1 MQFEQQDKNQEVSDD
16 IEDKLDA
23 SNLDVISNPKPS
35 LDLLIGEPD
44 IGHPE
49 EVKPGNPATSTWILL
64 ECVGECGSN
73 SPHDHVP
80 RPQLYAPLEEI
91 VSEEYKKPINN
102 NSCHSAS
109 IVLNYPVND
118 NGCVQGVTHC
128 HAG

>member
-49 EVKPGNPATSTWILL
+49 EVKPGNPATST
-64 ECVGECGSN
+64 
-73 SPHDHVP
+73 
-80 RPQLYAPLEEI
+80 
-91 VSEEYKKPINN
+91 
-102 NSCHSAS
+102 
-109 IVLNYPVND
+109 
-118 NGCVQGVTHC
+118 
-128 HAG
+128 